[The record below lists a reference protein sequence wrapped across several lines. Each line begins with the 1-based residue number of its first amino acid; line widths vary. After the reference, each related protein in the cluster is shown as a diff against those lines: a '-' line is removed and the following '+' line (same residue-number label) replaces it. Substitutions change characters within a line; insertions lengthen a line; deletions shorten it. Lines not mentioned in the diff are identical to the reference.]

1 MIGENMETNELI
13 KKWADKVIA
22 SNNAKYIYD
31 FSASMNGE
39 ISDEVVQKL
48 TEAIVKTYSSFYDS
62 NEKNKY
68 IYDFISDIDGV
79 SFDYIIERFG
89 DTIPIEF
96 FINTAENFPNA
107 PIDKISDII
116 IKRGNYSDIVQF
128 IQKCENV
135 PTDNLIA
142 AFMEKPDNEYALF
155 YMGKIE
161 CMSYFV
167 NHNIGDINIF
177 TDYIIKNGKDAEIFE
192 FIKECN
198 KLLNEEMINK
208 LVDALMTAD
217 DDNSYV
223 SDLRYSQDQ
232 HGKYAYI
239 LELADKK
246 IGDIGKY
253 FDIIINSHDAKNIIE
268 LARITKWDNLPIIFT
283 SLVHAVEKF
292 DNLDDINMMA
302 SVVDSC
308 RDNSLKFMLLDKIS
322 NTLAQYDDQSKLSFS
337 KHQLADSISYFI
349 RTYNFLNDNIVNKLL
364 ELNQTMKIVEV
375 GIYFCYCSNS
385 SQLVNYIEK
394 CAKAVVN
401 SGNIEAMYN
410 FLINSKGYAI
420 NILMDGIMSSK
431 NVFYIDNAQKYLDEN
446 NISYNTSQQLAYDFM
461 EFMLDEQNQDKTVGE
476 ATLEFNKSNGKKVK
490 KLTKK

>member
-1 MIGENMETNELI
+1 METNELI
-13 KKWADKVIA
+13 KIWADKVIA
-22 SNNAKYIYD
+22 SKNAKYIYD
-31 FSASMNGE
+31 FAASMNGE
-39 ISDEVVQKL
+39 IPEEVVQKL

-142 AFMEKPDNEYALF
+142 AFMEKPDNEYSLF

-232 HGKYAYI
+232 HGKHAYI

-268 LARITKWDNLPIIFT
+268 LARITSKDSDFFVK
-283 SLVHAVEKF
+283 LVNEVKNF
-292 DNLDDINMMA
+292 NNLDYIMRMA
-302 SVVDSC
+302 FVVATECNDEA
-308 RDNSLKFMLLDKIS
+308 LKFQLLNTIS
-322 NTLAQYDDQSKLSFS
+322 DTLAQYDDQSKLSFS

>member
-1 MIGENMETNELI
+1 METNELI

-22 SNNAKYIYD
+22 SKNAKYIYD
-31 FSASMNGE
+31 FAASMNGE

-48 TEAIVKTYSSFYDS
+48 TEAIVKTYSSFYES

-96 FINTAENFPNA
+96 FINIAEKFPNA

-135 PTDNLIA
+135 PIDNLIA
-142 AFMEKPDNEYALF
+142 AFMEKPDNKYSLF

-292 DNLDDINMMA
+292 DNLDDIIMMA
-302 SVVDSC
+302 SVVNSC

-431 NVFYIDNAQKYLDEN
+431 NVFYIENAQKYLDEN

-476 ATLEFNKSNGKKVK
+476 ATLEFNKSNGEKVK